1 MAEPSVRSA
10 ARHLQLLENSGYFG
24 FGFYTLHMERHPLLK
39 VEEIL
44 PILSRI
50 SIFGALDDQQLYAVF
65 HLLEVESYCKGE
77 LVFEQGESPTHIR
90 IVKKGRIRIVENLRE
105 TPLELYEFE
114 VGDCF
119 GETAVIGILPH
130 TASAVAVED
139 SELLVFPR
147 DKLFGLYDD
156 DPKLFSLLILN
167 IAREACRRLNQTEE
181 VMLHYAFEGKPGG

>member
-1 MAEPSVRSA
+1 
-10 ARHLQLLENSGYFG
+10 
-24 FGFYTLHMERHPLLK
+24 MERHPLLK

-65 HLLEVESYCKGE
+65 HLLEVEIYKKGDI
-77 LVFEQGESPTHIR
+77 VFEQGESPTHIR
-90 IVKKGRIRIVENLRE
+90 IVKKGIIRIVENLRE
-105 TPLELYEFE
+105 MPLELYEFD

-130 TASAVAVED
+130 TASAVALED

-147 DKLFGLYDD
+147 EKLFGLYET
-156 DPKLFSLLILN
+156 DPKLFGLLILN
-167 IAREACRRLNQTEE
+167 IAREACRRLSQTEE
-181 VMLHYAFEGKPGG
+181 VMLHYALEGKAGR